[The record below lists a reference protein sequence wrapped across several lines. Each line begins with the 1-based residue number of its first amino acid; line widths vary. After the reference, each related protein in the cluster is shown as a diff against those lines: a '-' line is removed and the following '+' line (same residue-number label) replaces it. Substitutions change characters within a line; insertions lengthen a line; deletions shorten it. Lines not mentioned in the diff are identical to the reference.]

1 MYVYFFSV
9 NKNTNKI
16 QLLPL
21 NSAVCRNY
29 FNQNCKYQEKLSEIC
44 SSKAGDRLVET
55 QSSTQASP
63 ALRARSQTRPC
74 CRASCT
80 AGCTAGFTADKSRIS
95 ISQARYLRP
104 CNRNTADWWHAL
116 SSEKSLTSH
125 IQVQTSWEKPVV
137 RNLNLQIT

>member
-1 MYVYFFSV
+1 MYVYFFFSV
-9 NKNTNKI
+9 LSTKI
-16 QLLPL
+16 PTKYRLPL

-80 AGCTAGFTADKSRIS
+80 AGCTAGFTADKSLIS
-95 ISQARYLRP
+95 ISQALYLRP
-104 CNRNTADWWHAL
+104 C
-116 SSEKSLTSH
+116 
-125 IQVQTSWEKPVV
+125 
-137 RNLNLQIT
+137 